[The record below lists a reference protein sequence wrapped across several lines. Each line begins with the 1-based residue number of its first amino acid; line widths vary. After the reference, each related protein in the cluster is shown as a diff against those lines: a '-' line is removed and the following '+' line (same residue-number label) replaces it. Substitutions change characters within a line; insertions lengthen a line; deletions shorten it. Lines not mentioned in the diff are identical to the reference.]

1 MMDIQFDIQA
11 VHDALLEQA
20 NALKDVLE
28 AQIQQKL
35 SGDVLQLRSGTLLG
49 SIVSSIENDGDEFSV
64 SISSIGVPYAA
75 IHEFGGKTSAHEIIA
90 RNTKA
95 LAFVA
100 RGHQVFAQQVHHPG
114 SPIPARSYLVSSLT
128 ETQHDIMSGFKRS
141 IVDAL
146 SHA

>member
-28 AQIQQKL
+28 ARIQQKL

-49 SIVSSIENDGDEFSV
+49 SIVSSIENDGDESSV
-64 SISSIGVPYAA
+64 SISSIGVPYAS
-75 IHEFGGKTSAHEIIA
+75 IQEFGGKTAAHEIISTNA
-90 RNTKA
+90 KA

-100 RGHQVFAQQVHHPG
+100 SGHQVFAQQVHHPG
-114 SPIPARSYLVSSLT
+114 SLIPARSYLVSSLT
-128 ETQHDIMSGFKRS
+128 EMHHEMKSDFKRS
-141 IVDAL
+141 ILDAL
-146 SHA
+146 SHG